1 MTVGQMLLR
10 PTEAAAILGIGRTT
24 LYALI
29 RSGALPSVRIGGS
42 RRIPASALRRFITDL
57 AGEADGDPQ
66 DPSAQLLPAGV
77 IVDRDD

>member
-42 RRIPASALRRFITDL
+42 RRIPASALDRFVTELTGETDGGPQ
-57 AGEADGDPQ
+57 AGT
-66 DPSAQLLPAGV
+66 AQLPPARPS
-77 IVDRDD
+77 VD

>member
-42 RRIPASALRRFITDL
+42 RRIPASALDRFVTELTGEGDGGPQ
-57 AGEADGDPQ
+57 AGT
-66 DPSAQLLPAGV
+66 AQAPPARAS
-77 IVDRDD
+77 ID